1 MKFLLR
7 RLFVIIILAFSV
19 PLISDAQ
26 VVNIPETSKKDF
38 EIRYPEA
45 NSIEWTNGLAKYTV
59 RFTLDNATYK
69 AHYYVNGSWH
79 YTEKF
84 IEREELPKP
93 VIESY
98 EKSRIADWEFI
109 SGAYVENKFNE
120 KGYRIEAKR
129 GIEKKFIYFDEKG
142 KELRSAMGI

>member
-1 MKFLLR
+1 MKLLMN
-7 RLFVIIILAFSV
+7 RLLIVVVLAITA

-45 NSIEWTNGLAKYTV
+45 SSIEWTNALAKYTV

-84 IEREELPKP
+84 IGKEELPKA
-93 VIESY
+93 VIASY
-98 EKSRIADWEFI
+98 EKSRIADWEFL
-109 SGAYVENKFNE
+109 SSAFVENKFNE
-120 KGYRIEAKR
+120 KGYRIEAKK
-129 GIEKKFIYFDEKG
+129 GIEKKYIYYDENG
-142 KELRSAMGI
+142 KEIRSAMGI